1 MTARFMGSLFPHT
14 YRFQLGEFEIS
25 TILDGI
31 GLRDAVKPPFCLNMD
46 ADDISNL
53 ARANQVPA
61 DRFEHQF
68 VPTLVNTGEALVL
81 IDVGF
86 GPGGRES
93 GTGQLRQRLA
103 AAGYQPEDIDIVA
116 FTHMHPDHIL
126 GVLEDGEP
134 AYPNARYVMGQVE
147 YDAWKSGREIPEAR
161 SKNRDMF
168 LELIV
173 PLAEQITF
181 LQPGD
186 DVVAGITAVEAFGH
200 SLGHMMFHVESAGNS
215 VLVWGDVA
223 NHYVFSLQVPE
234 AVAAF
239 DDDKD
244 AAIATRLR
252 VLDMAATDGQMI
264 IGHHMP
270 FPSIGFI
277 ERTKESYRWQ
287 PATYQ
292 MRI

>member
-1 MTARFMGSLFPHT
+1 MTAKMMGNFHADFF
-14 YRFQLGEFEIS
+14 RFQLGEFEVS
-25 TILDGI
+25 TVLDGVAV
-31 GLRDAVKPPFCLNMD
+31 RDAIKPPFCLNLND
-46 ADDISNL
+46 AEIGEL
-53 ARANQVPA
+53 ARSSHLPA
-61 DRFEHQF
+61 DRFEHPF

-81 IDVGF
+81 FDVGF
-86 GPGGRES
+86 GSSGQDS
-93 GTGQLRQRLA
+93 GTGELRQRLG
-103 AAGYQPEDIDIVA
+103 AAGYRPEDIDIVA

-126 GVLEDGEP
+126 GVTDDGRH
-134 AYPNARYVMGQVE
+134 AFPNARYAMGQVE
-147 YDAWKSGREIPEAR
+147 FDAWKSGEKIPPER
-161 SKNRDMF
+161 SRNRDMF

-173 PLAEQITF
+173 PLADQMTF

-186 DVVAGITAVEAFGH
+186 NVTGGITAVAAYGH
-200 SLGHMMFHVESAGNS
+200 SLGHMMFHVESAGKS
-215 VLVWGDVA
+215 VLLWGDIA

-270 FPSIGFI
+270 FPSVGFV
-277 ERTKESYRWQ
+277 ERTKESYRWV

-292 MRI
+292 MRV

>member
-1 MTARFMGSLFPHT
+1 MTAKFMGSIFPYT

-25 TILDGI
+25 TILDGKAI
-31 GLRDAVKPPFCLNMD
+31 RDAVKPPFCLNMD

-103 AAGYQPEDIDIVA
+103 AAGYKPEDIDVVA

-134 AYPNARYVMGQVE
+134 AFPNARYAMGQVE
-147 YDAWKSGREIPEAR
+147 FDAWKSGRDIPEAR
-161 SKNRDMF
+161 SKNREMF

-173 PLAEQITF
+173 PLADQMTF

-186 DVVAGITAVEAFGH
+186 DVVGGITAVEAFGH
-200 SLGHMMFHVESAGNS
+200 SLGHMMFHVESAGKS

-270 FPSIGFI
+270 FPSVGFI
-277 ERTKESYRWQ
+277 ERTTQSYRWL

-292 MRI
+292 MRV